1 MTVWEIILIGAG
13 LAMDAVAVSIA
24 DGMNDAKMKLRKA
37 VFTAGAFAVFQFF
50 MPLVGYCCGAVFA
63 RAVETV
69 APVLSFLLLALI
81 GLSMIFES
89 LKSGKDG
96 KARFRK
102 KKTKSAGLKLLGE
115 AFATSIDALAVGI
128 TLLAADESGSLSLG
142 IFPSALIIGAVTFV
156 LSFAAVLLGRK
167 AGMYIAD
174 RAGILGGVVL
184 LFIGVKIIVGGF

>member
-1 MTVWEIILIGAG
+1 MTVWEILLIGAG
-13 LAMDAVAVSIA
+13 LAMDATAVSIA
-24 DGMNDAKMKLRKA
+24 DGMNDAKMRPGKA
-37 VFTAGAFAVFQFF
+37 VCTAGAFAAFQFF

-63 RAVETV
+63 KAVATV
-69 APVLSFLLLALI
+69 APVLSFILLALI

-89 LKSGKDG
+89 LKSSRDG

-128 TLLAADESGSLSLG
+128 TLLAAEQSGALPLG
-142 IFPSALIIGAVTFV
+142 IFLSALMIGVVTFI
-156 LSFAAVLLGRK
+156 LSFAGALLGRK
-167 AGMYIAD
+167 AGTYVAD

-184 LFIGVKIIVGGF
+184 LFIGVKIIFGGF